1 MTSARSLK
9 LMESQEMDE
18 CSSQEAFIQQC
29 MLPLPSPFF
38 SSPDFVC
45 QFRRLCDSMCRPS
58 LLCSSLGDILALESR
73 VLRLQSPAYVFGD
86 LHGSMDDL
94 RLFSSTL
101 WPLGIH
107 LTPGIFLFLGNYV
120 DYGAFSLELLSY
132 LFVQKACYPEKVFL
146 LRGSHEVKF
155 VNVTLCCLADG

>member
-1 MTSARSLK
+1 
-9 LMESQEMDE
+9 
-18 CSSQEAFIQQC
+18 
-29 MLPLPSPFF
+29 
-38 SSPDFVC
+38 
-45 QFRRLCDSMCRPS
+45 
-58 LLCSSLGDILALESR
+58 
-73 VLRLQSPAYVFGD
+73 
-86 LHGSMDDL
+86 MDDL

-146 LRGSHEVKF
+146 LRGNHEVKF
-155 VNVTLCCLADG
+155 VNVTLCCLTDG

>member
-1 MTSARSLK
+1 
-9 LMESQEMDE
+9 MDD
-18 CSSQEAFIQQC
+18 CSSQENFIQQC

-38 SSPDFVC
+38 SSMDFVC
-45 QFRRLCDSMCRPS
+45 QFMHLCDSMCLASFFLSP
-58 LLCSSLGDILALESR
+58 LGDILTLESR

-94 RLFSSTL
+94 RLFSCKL

-132 LFVQKACYPEKVFL
+132 LFAQKASYPDKVFL
-146 LRGSHEVKF
+146 LRGNHEVKF
-155 VNVTLCCLADG
+155 VNVVVCFLVDW